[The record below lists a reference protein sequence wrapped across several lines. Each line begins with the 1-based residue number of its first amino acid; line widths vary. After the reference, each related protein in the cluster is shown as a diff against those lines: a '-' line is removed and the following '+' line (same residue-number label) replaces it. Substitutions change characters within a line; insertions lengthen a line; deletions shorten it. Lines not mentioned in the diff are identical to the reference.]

1 MDDLSLD
8 KSSIFIY
15 FFHWESVIHPML
27 RIRYFKRRV
36 YSIANCHLKKGW
48 LHMTNI
54 SPRSLLNKFQ
64 LLAAVF
70 ISISSL
76 ILGTFP
82 AFAASGSNHVPRISR
97 SADPSHMPRIPLNYY
112 PTAQLTNKSCDYD
125 PNAVWHINQK
135 DQYGY
140 TENWAETTDLEVCA
154 GANWN
159 LNGTYSY
166 YYTYMWVPSSYADAY
181 ICLGFYNSGSKQ
193 GTACVDET
201 SWTDCW
207 AFVTDSIANVQQVK
221 LTSNNGQLG
230 DYIGIGATSA
240 SLLLTPYSYSGSC

>member
-1 MDDLSLD
+1 MDDLSRD
-8 KSSIFIY
+8 KSSIFMY
-15 FFHWESVIHPML
+15 PFHMGDNSIRRYIFVISREDL
-27 RIRYFKRRV
+27 QD
-36 YSIANCHLKKGW
+36 YSHLKKGR

-54 SPRSLLNKFQ
+54 SPRFLLSKSKF
-64 LLAAVF
+64 LVIAFVC
-70 ISISSL
+70 ISQL

-82 AFAASGSNHVPRISR
+82 AFAASGSNHVPRIFQ
-97 SADPSHMPRIPLNYY
+97 SADSSHSPGIPLNYY
-112 PTAQLTNKSCDYD
+112 PTANLTNKSCDYD
-125 PNAVWHINQK
+125 PKAVWHTNQR

-140 TENWAETTDLEVCA
+140 TENYAETTDLEICA

-193 GTACVDET
+193 GTACVDE
-201 SWTDCW
+201 SQWTDCW
-207 AFVTDSIANVQQVK
+207 AFVTHSIANVSYVS

-230 DYIGIGATSA
+230 YWIGIGATNA

>member
-1 MDDLSLD
+1 
-8 KSSIFIY
+8 
-15 FFHWESVIHPML
+15 
-27 RIRYFKRRV
+27 
-36 YSIANCHLKKGW
+36 
-48 LHMTNI
+48 MTNI
-54 SPRSLLNKFQ
+54 SPRSPLNKLQ
-64 LLAAVF
+64 LLVTVF
-70 ISISSL
+70 VSISLL

-82 AFAASGSNHVPRISR
+82 AFAASGSSNVPRLSR
-97 SADPSHMPRIPLNYY
+97 STDSSNTSNIPLDYY
-112 PTAQLTNKSCDYD
+112 PTANLTNKSCDYD
-125 PNAVWHINQK
+125 PGAVWHINQK

-140 TENWAETTDLEVCA
+140 TENYAKTTDLEVCA

-230 DYIGIGATSA
+230 DWIGIGAVGA